1 MNTASATRRPRRFAT
16 ALALALVG
24 VITTLQGCA
33 SSLSGS
39 AYSRGEARRE
49 MTVRMGTVESIRS
62 VTIEGTKSP
71 VGTVAGGA
79 IGGVAGSNVGGGKG
93 TIVGTILGAVVGGV
107 AGSAAEEGLTRK
119 QGQEITVRLDNGEL
133 RAIVQEA
140 DETLKPGQ
148 RVRLVSTGGTTR
160 VTQ

>member
-1 MNTASATRRPRRFAT
+1 MNNQSTFRIGRAI
-16 ALALALVG
+16 ALAVLGAVTLVA
-24 VITTLQGCA
+24 GCA

-49 MTVRMGTVESIRS
+49 MTVRMGTIESIRS

-71 VGTVAGGA
+71 VGTVAGGVV
-79 IGGVAGSNVGGGKG
+79 GGVAGSNVGGGRG
-93 TIVGTILGAVVGGV
+93 TIVGSVLGAVVGGV
-107 AGSAAEEGLTRK
+107 AGSAVEEGVTRR
-119 QGQEITVRLDNGEL
+119 QGQEITVRLDNGEM

-148 RVRLVSTGGTTR
+148 RVRLVSNGGTTR